1 MKEKRLISL
10 LLSLTVLL
18 YVFNGCAE
26 ETRQPKPGQREA
38 LLSNE
43 LLNSE
48 RIEMKFGSYGIEV
61 LHSDSALRVSNLFS
75 VHEDEEITRTF
86 AVVHYPEMVDSVFLE
101 EHLQVLGGQSIGK
114 VFKQGGWEIEKRN
127 LFFSE
132 ILPSADYSGI
142 YMLMGNIEPTKLAI
156 YTYRF
161 SVKKDNNSFDYAV
174 ISEVYHPDYLTLTDL
189 KKMNEDA
196 SNYLETLSFTQ
207 ILDQVERKMKV
218 DYK

>member
-1 MKEKRLISL
+1 
-10 LLSLTVLL
+10 
-18 YVFNGCAE
+18 
-26 ETRQPKPGQREA
+26 
-38 LLSNE
+38 
-43 LLNSE
+43 
-48 RIEMKFGSYGIEV
+48 
-61 LHSDSALRVSNLFS
+61 
-75 VHEDEEITRTF
+75 
-86 AVVHYPEMVDSVFLE
+86 MVDSVFLE

-132 ILPSADYSGI
+132 ILPSADYSGV
-142 YMLMGNIEPTKLAI
+142 YTLMGNIEPSNLAI

-161 SVKKDNNSFDYAV
+161 SIKKDTTSFEYAV

-207 ILDQVERKMKV
+207 ILDQVEREMKV